1 MNACPECLSAEISR
15 RSLLISLGVL
25 GSSVVAAG
33 STRVAWADGPW
44 DGDTLVVLSLRGG
57 FDGLS
62 AIVPLG
68 DPAYAPLRPTVA
80 VPPAAA
86 LQLDAMFGMHP
97 AMTALK
103 AQWDLGRVAA
113 VTATG
118 LPNPNRSHFSAMDEV
133 ERAAPGSG
141 IRSGWLD
148 RMLSLHDP
156 AGPFGAVQLGSTSMP
171 MAFAGPHDELG
182 MYRLADFALD
192 GAGDS
197 ADRTRWS
204 TALTA
209 LHDRADKSLKTS
221 AATTLSAL
229 ATAATLADYTPAA
242 PYPDT
247 DLGRTLQDVAQLIK
261 ADLGTR
267 VITVDEGDWDMHAD
281 LGRVDGGWM
290 YDKLTDLSDSLAA
303 FLEDLGPV
311 RDRVTLITVSEFGR
325 RAEENESGG
334 VDHGWG
340 NVMLVAGGN
349 VNPGLHGDWPGLAA
363 GDLADGDLWA
373 TTDYRA
379 VLADAL
385 AHRCGADSEAIRAV
399 FPGWNGQTLGVTA
412 P

>member
-1 MNACPECLSAEISR
+1 MNACPECLSADISR
-15 RSLLISLGVL
+15 RSLLVSLGVL
-25 GSSVVAAG
+25 GSTLLAAG
-33 STRVAWADGPW
+33 TTRVAWAEGPW

-62 AIVPLG
+62 AVVPLG
-68 DPAYAPLRPTVA
+68 DPDYAALRPTIA
-80 VPPAAA
+80 VPSAAA

-103 AQWDLGRVAA
+103 AQWDSGRVAVVA
-113 VTATG
+113 ATG
-118 LPNPNRSHFSAMDEV
+118 MPNPNRSHFSAMDEI

-171 MAFAGPHDELG
+171 MAFAGPYDELG
-182 MYRLADFALD
+182 MDRLTDFALD
-192 GAGDS
+192 GASKPD
-197 ADRTRWS
+197 DRTRWA

-209 LHDRADKSLKTS
+209 LHDRAGDGLKTS
-221 AATTLSAL
+221 AGMTLSAL
-229 ATAATLADYTPAA
+229 ATAATLTDYTPAA
-242 PYPDT
+242 AYPDS

-261 ADLGTR
+261 ADLGAR
-267 VITVDEGDWDMHAD
+267 VITADEGDWDMHAD
-281 LGRVDGGWM
+281 LGRVDAGWM
-290 YDKLTDLSDSLAA
+290 HDKLTDLSDSLAA
-303 FLEDLGPV
+303 FLDDLGPA
-311 RDRVTLITVSEFGR
+311 RDRVTLITMSEFGR

-340 NVMLVAGGN
+340 NVMFVAGGN
-349 VNPGLHGDWPGLAA
+349 VNPGMHGHWPGLSA
-363 GDLADGDLWA
+363 GELLDGDLRA

-379 VLADAL
+379 VLADVL
-385 AHRCGADSEAIRAV
+385 VHRCGADSAAV
-399 FPGWNGQTLGVTA
+399 NSVLPGWDGQTPGVTA